1 MKDTIKNERIDIQH
15 CPTERMI
22 ADFYTKPLQGKL
34 FRFMRDILM
43 GLAPMPTEE
52 CVKLSTEVDKTK
64 VSVGR
69 RSKPMNSKKDQKGES
84 VSKKVVRAS
93 KDRTYVEVVGK
104 SLYPD
109 ISTRISKF
117 KDH

>member
-1 MKDTIKNERIDIQH
+1 MQARYILIDDLAYLSDSVISAVLDFITYVKTIKQWNNYQKDTL
-15 CPTERMI
+15 P
-22 ADFYTKPLQGKL
+22 
-34 FRFMRDILM
+34 
-43 GLAPMPTEE
+43 
-52 CVKLSTEVDKTK
+52 VKLSTEVDTTK

-69 RSKPMNSKKDQKGES
+69 PSKPMNSKKDQKGKS

-93 KDRTYVEVVGK
+93 KDRTYAEVVSK
-104 SLYPD
+104 KWYPG